1 MSCTAVIG
9 ISSQIQRFKKMIE
22 PITDK
27 SVFIASFRHFSTYF
41 LLICRKKQQTLVFQV
56 IKNTIYKETK
66 MGFSDVLTNG
76 LQGALNVIS

>member
-1 MSCTAVIG
+1 
-9 ISSQIQRFKKMIE
+9 MIE

-27 SVFIASFRHFSTYF
+27 SVFIAAFRYFSTYF

-56 IKNTIYKETK
+56 IKNTIYKEAK